1 MPGWLF
7 SIGKTEKEKKMS
19 DQNNV
24 ENMLDAIAGVLIKCF
39 VIGIVFMIIWV
50 IMVMGVPDW
59 AWQMH
64 GKLFDLSREQVARVH
79 YAGML
84 ITKVGI
90 FMLFLFPYL
99 GIKLAR
105 RKRNS

>member
-1 MPGWLF
+1 
-7 SIGKTEKEKKMS
+7 MS
-19 DQNNV
+19 EPNNA

-39 VIGIVFMIIWV
+39 VLGIVFMIIWV
-50 IMVMGVPDW
+50 IMVMGLPDW

-64 GKLFDLSREQVARVH
+64 GRLFDLSREQVARAH

-90 FMLFLFPYL
+90 FMLFLFPYI
-99 GIKLAR
+99 GIKLVL
-105 RKRNS
+105 RKRNR

>member
-1 MPGWLF
+1 
-7 SIGKTEKEKKMS
+7 MS

-99 GIKLAR
+99 GIKLAL
-105 RKRNS
+105 RKRNSWPSNN